1 MINLSYDNFLGRSLH
16 KFHVNYSANSYVA
29 IKFFFFSINI
39 YIYIDRNKKRETW
52 KKKGGREKEEGRII
66 SLFSIQRFSPIH
78 KLKQKRN
85 PLCDLTIKNPI
96 TSLMHF

>member
-39 YIYIDRNKKRETW
+39 YINIDRNKKEEKRERKKEEE
-52 KKKGGREKEEGRII
+52 KKKKEE
-66 SLFSIQRFSPIH
+66 
-78 KLKQKRN
+78 
-85 PLCDLTIKNPI
+85 
-96 TSLMHF
+96 